1 MTTNNTGAAG
11 VQSNERASNRAEAA
25 QADTAHDAA
34 QFGAAHADLAAP
46 DLAAS
51 TTSRSMPHVINAVPV
66 KHYGRWASAVLVAIV
81 ALMIIDTLITNPN
94 YQWDTVASVLFQQVV
109 LEAVGWTLLLT
120 VGAMALG
127 IVLALLLAIMR
138 RSENPVLRG
147 VSTAYIWF
155 FRGTP
160 VYTQLIFWGLLT
172 VLYPRFGMGI
182 PFTDIT
188 LFSFD
193 PTTLTDVQTRM
204 FIFAVL
210 GLGFNEGAYLAEIV
224 RGGLASVDIG
234 QEEAAKALG
243 MGNGMIFRR
252 IIIPQAMRVIIPPT
266 GNETISMLKTTSLV
280 TAVPFSLDLNAITSN
295 IGFSKGTPIPYL
307 LVAAIWYLAIT
318 SILMVGQYFLERHYG
333 RGHQGATPTF
343 TSRYRRHKLHAS
355 RQEAINASGTTHSDP
370 FLEYTP

>member
-1 MTTNNTGAAG
+1 
-11 VQSNERASNRAEAA
+11 
-25 QADTAHDAA
+25 
-34 QFGAAHADLAAP
+34 
-46 DLAAS
+46 
-51 TTSRSMPHVINAVPV
+51 MPHVINAVPV

-343 TSRYRRHKLHAS
+343 TSRYRRHKLHVS